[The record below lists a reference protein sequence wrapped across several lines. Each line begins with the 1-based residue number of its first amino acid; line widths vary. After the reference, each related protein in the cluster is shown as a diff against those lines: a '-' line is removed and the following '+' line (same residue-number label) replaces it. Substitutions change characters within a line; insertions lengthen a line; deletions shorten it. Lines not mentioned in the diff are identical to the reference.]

1 MGKHG
6 DSGSNRQT
14 GAPLGRPPGADAAIP
29 DKLYFRIGEVA
40 TLCRVPTYVLRF
52 WQSEFPQLR
61 PGKSGTGQRLYR
73 KRDVETALRIKRLLH
88 EDGYTIAGARGVLAE
103 EAAIPAHLRLQPA
116 LPLAAPASPSPE
128 TNPTR
133 EVLQHKLRQVRQ
145 GLHELLQ
152 LLEPRRAPLTTH
164 APSQLLLGEAAASPR
179 ESSADAALA
188 ARSGQQT
195 PGDPEAR

>member
-6 DSGSNRQT
+6 DGGSDRQT
-14 GAPLGRPPGADAAIP
+14 GAPLGRRPGADTAIP

-40 TLCRVPTYVLRF
+40 ALCRVPTYVLRF

-103 EAAIPAHLRLQPA
+103 EAAIPAHLRLQTP
-116 LPLAAPASPSPE
+116 LPLALPASPSPE
-128 TNPTR
+128 MDPTR
-133 EVLQHKLRQVRQ
+133 EVLRHKLSDVRQ
-145 GLHELLQ
+145 GLCELLQ
-152 LLEPRRAPLTTH
+152 LLEPSRAPLTTH
-164 APSQLLLGEAAASPR
+164 APSQLLLGEAESGPDK
-179 ESSADAALA
+179 ESSKA
-188 ARSGQQT
+188 SGEPTRHPDT
-195 PGDPEAR
+195 P